1 MLPDTVSARD
11 LLRHSL
17 ATIAYRCG
25 KALRD
30 APASFA
36 DFHAGESARTPV
48 QILSQVSDLFD
59 WALSLAKG
67 KQSWRDSKPLPWPQV
82 VERFFQSLKNLDDY
96 LAGIDPIQPLPSNSF
111 KAPSPM
117 LSTTSARSP
126 CSAAWQALPSRE
138 RITTRPT
145 SLSAASARTNLRRIA
160 NFKKH
165 LFPFS
170 DPAARLL

>member
-48 QILSQVSDLFD
+48 QILSHVSDLFD

-67 KQSWRDSKPLPWPQV
+67 KQSWRDSKPSPWPRE

-96 LAGIDPIQPLPSNSF
+96 LAGSDPIH
-111 KAPSPM
+111 ASPEQ
-117 LSTTSARSP
+117 LFQGPVAD
-126 CSAAWQALPSRE
+126 ALNH
-138 RITTRPT
+138 IGQI
-145 SLSAASARTNLRRIA
+145 AMLRRLAGAPIKGENYYQADIA
-160 NFKKH
+160 AGRVGR
-165 LFPFS
+165 
-170 DPAARLL
+170 DQPAPKREF